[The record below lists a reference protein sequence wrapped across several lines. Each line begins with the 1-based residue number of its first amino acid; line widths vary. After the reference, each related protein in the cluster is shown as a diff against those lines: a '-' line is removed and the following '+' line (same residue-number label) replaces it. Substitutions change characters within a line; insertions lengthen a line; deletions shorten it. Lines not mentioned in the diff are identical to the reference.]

1 MPYIIGISGKYPV
14 YAPHKIHQS
23 VTQPTHPG
31 SIKHVDNYITQEKN
45 MLTEVDIERIMA
57 AKRQLAESVAD
68 DSDFE
73 LVDDAEI
80 FELMDDDIPVTETN
94 GLM

>member
-1 MPYIIGISGKYPV
+1 
-14 YAPHKIHQS
+14 
-23 VTQPTHPG
+23 
-31 SIKHVDNYITQEKN
+31 

-68 DSDFE
+68 NSDYE
-73 LVDDAEI
+73 LVDDDEF
-80 FELMDDDIPVTETN
+80 FELMDEDIPVTETN

>member
-1 MPYIIGISGKYPV
+1 
-14 YAPHKIHQS
+14 
-23 VTQPTHPG
+23 
-31 SIKHVDNYITQEKN
+31 

-68 DSDFE
+68 NSDFE
-73 LVDDAEI
+73 LIDDVEF
-80 FELMDDDIPVTETN
+80 FELIDDDIPVTETN

>member
-1 MPYIIGISGKYPV
+1 
-14 YAPHKIHQS
+14 
-23 VTQPTHPG
+23 
-31 SIKHVDNYITQEKN
+31 

-57 AKRQLAESVAD
+57 AKRQLAESVTV

-73 LVDDAEI
+73 LVDDAEF
-80 FELMDDDIPVTETN
+80 FELIDDDIPVTETN

>member
-1 MPYIIGISGKYPV
+1 
-14 YAPHKIHQS
+14 
-23 VTQPTHPG
+23 
-31 SIKHVDNYITQEKN
+31 

-68 DSDFE
+68 DSQFDLLEDDEVIEIFD
-73 LVDDAEI
+73 DDAPI
-80 FELMDDDIPVTETN
+80 SETN